1 MKRKI
6 KLFPEG
12 ELPRTLKQKVVCL
25 LTAVFFFSYKN
36 CLFVYSTYLFI
47 YLFKQERLFGLL
59 THT

>member
-25 LTAVFFFSYKN
+25 LTAVFFFLQKLFV
-36 CLFVYSTYLFI
+36 CLFHLFI

>member
-25 LTAVFFFSYKN
+25 LPAVVFFLTKTV
-36 CLFVYSTYLFI
+36 CLFIPLFYLFFLSKKDCLD
-47 YLFKQERLFGLL
+47 Y
-59 THT
+59 

>member
-25 LTAVFFFSYKN
+25 LPAVFFFLTKTV
-36 CLFVYSTYLFI
+36 CLFIPLFYLFF
-47 YLFKQERLFGLL
+47 FKQERLFGLL
-59 THT
+59 THS